1 MTDGKNETALTVR
14 TNNTVLRNKTSQ
26 VSAIQR
32 AEAGAADYV
41 PHVSASQVK
50 LMAVVAGQN
59 KRHGER
65 NALLIKFLFDG
76 CRRVSEALGVR
87 PIDLQRTPNGWTVRV
102 LGKGSKPGVVAISAS
117 IAAELQSYC
126 YRAGIG
132 ESEHIFQVSRS
143 QAFRIVT
150 AAFDRAGI
158 PRPHRDIEKV
168 GAVHILRHSGAIER
182 LKQTGNPKAVQD
194 QLRHKSALMTMRYL
208 KTLSADESL
217 RIQQAVEFQW

>member
-1 MTDGKNETALTVR
+1 MTESKNETALTVR
-14 TNNTVLRNKTSQ
+14 TDNTALHNKTSQ

-41 PHVSASQVK
+41 PHVSAGQVK

-76 CRRVSEALGVR
+76 CLRVSETLGVR
-87 PIDLQRTPNGWTVRV
+87 PVDLQRTPDGWTVRV

-126 YRAGIG
+126 YRAKIG
-132 ESEHIFQVSRS
+132 ESERIFPVSRS

-150 AAFDRAGI
+150 QAFDKAGI
-158 PRPHRDIEKV
+158 PRPSKERDHV
-168 GAVHILRHSGAIER
+168 GGVHILRHSGAIER
-182 LKQTGNPKAVQD
+182 LRLTGNPRVTQS

>member
-1 MTDGKNETALTVR
+1 MTDGKNETALTVGAK
-14 TNNTVLRNKTSQ
+14 TPAIYNKTSQ

-41 PHVSASQVK
+41 PHVTVGHVK
-50 LMAVVAGQN
+50 LMAVAAGQN
-59 KRHGER
+59 SRHGER
-65 NALLIKFLFDG
+65 NSLLIKFLFDG
-76 CRRVSEALGVR
+76 CLRVSKALAVR
-87 PIDLQRTPNGWTVRV
+87 PIDLQRTPDGWTVRV
-102 LGKGSKPGVVAISAS
+102 LGKGSKPGVVAISAN

-126 YRAGIG
+126 YRAKIG
-132 ESEHIFQVSRS
+132 ESERIFPVSRS

-150 AAFDRAGI
+150 ETFDKAGI
-158 PRPHRDIEKV
+158 PRPSKERDHV
-168 GAVHILRHSGAIER
+168 GGVHVLRHSGAIER
-182 LKQTGNPKAVQD
+182 LRLTGNPRATQS